1 MSREVLA
8 RLLCFGL
15 ICAAAATARAQGFS
29 ADLFDLSVKP
39 PVSMGKVY
47 AKGDKVRVE
56 RADTGSEG
64 ARPIVI
70 VDLAKHEATILD
82 GNSHAYIQT
91 DLGPEAG
98 ISFFH
103 LSDANNACAELDK
116 MAKMLGSCKKAG
128 NETVDG
134 RNTMKYQG
142 TTDDGKDIIV
152 WADPEVHYVIKWQ
165 GKDGDMGEMRNIK
178 VEDQAA
184 SLFEVPSNYHKMG
197 EPATQK

>member
-1 MSREVLA
+1 MSREFLA
-8 RLLCFGL
+8 RFLCFGF
-15 ICAAAATARAQGFS
+15 ICAAATIAGAQSFS
-29 ADLFDLSVKP
+29 ADLFDLSGKQP
-39 PVSMGKVY
+39 ASMGKVY
-47 AKGDKVRVE
+47 TKGDKVRVE
-56 RADTGSEG
+56 RTDTGAEG

-70 VDLAKHEATILD
+70 VDLAKHDATIMD
-82 GNSHAYIQT
+82 GNSHTYMQT

-116 MAKMLGSCKKAG
+116 MAKMQGSCKKTG

-134 RNTMKYQG
+134 RNTVKYQG
-142 TTDDGKDIIV
+142 TSEDGKDIVV
-152 WADPEVHYVIKWQ
+152 WADPELHYVIKWQ

-178 VEDQAA
+178 VGDQAA

-197 EPATQK
+197 EAAPQK